1 LNADKNILDNPVKT
15 ILIEN
20 MRITNLM
27 IFLNINFENSVKF
40 ILKSKK
46 NKIDTGI
53 SRRANIKDIIATI
66 GMAFKRGFS
75 ITQYINRRKN

>member
-1 LNADKNILDNPVKT
+1 MNADKNILDNPVKT

-46 NKIDTGI
+46 NKIVTGI
-53 SRRANIKDIIATI
+53 PRRANIKVIIATI
-66 GMAFKRGFS
+66 SMAFKRVFS

>member
-1 LNADKNILDNPVKT
+1 MNADKNILDNPVKT

-40 ILKSKK
+40 ILKSKLI
-46 NKIDTGI
+46 IDVASIHKSTF
-53 SRRANIKDIIATI
+53 IKEILTI
-66 GMAFKRGFS
+66 KSMAFKRGYY
-75 ITQYINRRKN
+75 ITQNI

>member
-1 LNADKNILDNPVKT
+1 MNTDKKILDNPVKT

-20 MRITNLM
+20 MRITNLL

-46 NKIDTGI
+46 KIIVTGI
-53 SRRANIKDIIATI
+53 PERANIKDIIATI
-66 GMAFKRGFS
+66 SMAFKRGFS
-75 ITQYINRRKN
+75 INQYINRRKN